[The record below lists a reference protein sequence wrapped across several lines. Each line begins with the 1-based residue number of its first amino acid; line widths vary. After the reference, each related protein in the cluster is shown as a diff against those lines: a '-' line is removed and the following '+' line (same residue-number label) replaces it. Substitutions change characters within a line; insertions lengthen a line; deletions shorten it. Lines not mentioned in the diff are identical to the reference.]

1 MYKFWQTPRE
11 MPENLILEEQYL
23 NKDNVPIAVDKCI
36 KFLDTFNQTG
46 LNLFGPMQD
55 SVPETPTS
63 TKQPFE
69 SNFLGQQSSS
79 SSSSLSSTTNS
90 SSAATSTTLAK
101 SKTATGTDID
111 LLEQQNLLAKLCFDS
126 WSVHFLP
133 QKYNACQI
141 SKLLLHYLKSM
152 DECIF
157 TETLLPYWI
166 KLHSITNSA
175 EKAAKI
181 NRDSNNDDPDSLF
194 NSKNKQM
201 KCLLKLMPPVNYAT
215 LRRFIIYLSK

>member
-1 MYKFWQTPRE
+1 
-11 MPENLILEEQYL
+11 MPEKLILEEQYL
-23 NKDNVPIAVDKCI
+23 NKDNVPIAVDKCL

-55 SVPETPTS
+55 SAPETPVS
-63 TKQPFE
+63 TNNSHCVVHPKSRLLPGTVE
-69 SNFLGQQSSS
+69 SNFSRKPSLSSS
-79 SSSSLSSTTNS
+79 SSTNVSSGSTS
-90 SSAATSTTLAK
+90 LPL
-101 SKTATGTDID
+101 TAMSEPGIGTDID
-111 LLEQQNLLAKLCFDS
+111 LLAQQNLLAQLRFDS

-166 KLHSITNSA
+166 KLQSASNSA
-175 EKAAKI
+175 EKT
-181 NRDSNNDDPDSLF
+181 NRDSTDNDPDSLF